1 MSRLH
6 FVMQHRE
13 FVVDIKNMVS
23 VTRILKLAAAVLI
36 LLAVSLSAQTDSTAK
51 PEKVRPEIAI
61 TFDEL
66 PAAQTFGPVDAKAI
80 SYMILEALKK
90 YNVKATGF
98 VIGQNIGDD
107 ADVLGDWLNAGHK
120 LGSMTFSNQDINEL
134 DPENYVKEIRTGSD
148 EIEDILS
155 NFGQTTRYFRYPF
168 LHYGQSSHIKK
179 AVGGYLDSKGIIV
192 AHATVV
198 VEDYLYDMQLQK
210 FGKVPDSSEYM
221 LLLDQYLNSILDEL
235 ERVEEVTMKVAGRP
249 VKQIL
254 KLRCNRLNAMYLD
267 DILNALKAKGYRF
280 ITLDAA
286 LKDPIYQQ
294 PESYTGTRGLG
305 WVDMLA
311 RSKK

>member
-1 MSRLH
+1 MRD
-6 FVMQHRE
+6 MKQ
-13 FVVDIKNMVS
+13 
-23 VTRILKLAAAVLI
+23 VTRILTLFVSSFL

-61 TFDEL
+61 TFDEV
-66 PAAQTFGPVDAKAI
+66 PGAQTFGKVDARAI

-98 VIGQNIGDD
+98 VIGSNVGEN
-107 ADVLGDWLNAGHK
+107 ADLLGDWLNAGQK

-134 DPENYVKEIRTGSD
+134 DPENYVKEIRSGND

-168 LHYGQSSHIKK
+168 LHYGQTSRIKK
-179 AVGGYLDSKGIIV
+179 AVGGYLDSKGIV
-192 AHATVV
+192 VGHATVIV
-198 VEDYLYDMQLQK
+198 DDYLYDMQLQK
-210 FGKVPDSSEYM
+210 FGDVPDSSEYM

-235 ERVEEVTMKVAGRP
+235 ERVEELTMKVAGRP

-254 KLRCNRLNAMYLD
+254 KLRCNRLNATYLD
-267 DILNALKAKGYRF
+267 DILSALKARGYRF

-286 LKDPIYQQ
+286 LRDPIYQQ
-294 PESYTGTRGLG
+294 SESYTGTRGLG